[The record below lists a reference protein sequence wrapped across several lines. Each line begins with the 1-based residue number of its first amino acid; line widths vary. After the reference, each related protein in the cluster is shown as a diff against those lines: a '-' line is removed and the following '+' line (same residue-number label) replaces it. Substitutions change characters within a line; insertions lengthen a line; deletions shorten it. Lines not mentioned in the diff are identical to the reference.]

1 MKASE
6 YLESH
11 WNPNTIWT
19 HLEWPKHQIRLKR
32 CTDFLKGKTFCDVGC
47 GLGHS
52 TEIMSR
58 FKKGKWHGIE
68 EENLFVKNLKVFG
81 GVYSGGI
88 MGIANHVFKDIE
100 FYAAND
106 PEPGRRQQDLKFDS
120 VVCSEVIEH
129 VKKDKQFIA
138 NLLRMT
144 KKVLVMTTPCKKVND
159 PGHVRLY
166 TEESLKAVLDY
177 LKVKNYQILK
187 EFPFFYIVVNK

>member
-19 HLEWPKHQIRLKR
+19 HLEWPKHQARLKR
-32 CTDFLKGKTFCDVGC
+32 CTDFLEGDTFCDVGC
-47 GLGHS
+47 AVGHS
-52 TEIMSR
+52 TNIMR
-58 FKKGKWHGIE
+58 KFKPGKWSGIE
-68 EENLFVKNLKVFG
+68 FHEETVIKASAMFP
-81 GVYSGGI
+81 
-88 MGIANHVFKDIE
+88 DIS
-100 FYAAND
+100 FYYCDENTYNIK
-106 PEPGRRQQDLKFDS
+106 GDLGLTFDS

-129 VKKDKQFIA
+129 VKRDKLFIA
-138 NLLRMT
+138 NLLRIT
-144 KKVLVMTTPCKKVND
+144 GKTLVMTTPCKKVND

-177 LKVKNYQILK
+177 LKVKNYQIIK